1 MWLTDGST
9 GEFSIASLATNPSFT
24 LAQVELGRTY
34 TFKLQASN
42 EFFTSDFSEAVSILA
57 GYAPFRPDAPVITR

>member
-1 MWLTDGST
+1 
-9 GEFSIASLATNPSFT
+9 
-24 LAQVELGRTY
+24 VELGRTY